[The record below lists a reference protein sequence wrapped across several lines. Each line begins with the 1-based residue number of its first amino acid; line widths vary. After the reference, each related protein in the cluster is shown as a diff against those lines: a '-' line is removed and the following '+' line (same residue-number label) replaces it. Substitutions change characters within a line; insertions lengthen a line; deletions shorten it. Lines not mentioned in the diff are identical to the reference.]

1 MKFTLTDGDA
11 RMLLGHAVKLAAGYA
26 PPDAPDFV
34 AKSSR
39 AMLASLLGL
48 KSISFD
54 VNEFGLLAARC
65 EDCEAIS
72 PERMKP
78 ALPVN
83 MLPG

>member
-1 MKFTLTDGDA
+1 MKFTLTDENA
-11 RMLLGHAVKLAAGYA
+11 NVLLGHAVKLAAGYA

-54 VNEFGLLAARC
+54 VNELGVLTARC
-65 EDCEAIS
+65 EGREAS
-72 PERMKP
+72 WPERMKP